1 MKSPITL
8 YKTTEDASFS
18 ARQLPEKNR
27 NLLQLKNVLVVILT
41 IFSLNLAS
49 AQTQVGAVTLP
60 NTVNFSGVD
69 LTLNGAGIRKKA
81 MILKLYSG
89 GLYLASPS
97 SDANSII
104 NSEEY
109 MAIKLHITSGF
120 VSSDAMKEA
129 VADGFDASMDGDTT
143 SLTSEIEKFVGF
155 FNEEIV
161 EDNIFDITYQ
171 GDRGVVV
178 YKNGNE
184 LGAIPGFQFKKAL
197 FGIWLG
203 DDPAD
208 KKLKKAMLNQ

>member
-1 MKSPITL
+1 MKSPLTM
-8 YKTTEDASFS
+8 YKTTEDVSFL
-18 ARQLPEKNR
+18 AFHLPKKDKNY
-27 NLLQLKNVLVVILT
+27 LWMKNILVVLLT
-41 IFSLNLAS
+41 IFSLNYAS

-60 NTVNFSGVD
+60 DTVNFGGED

-89 GLYLASPS
+89 GLYLANPS
-97 SDANSII
+97 SDAKSII
-104 NSEEY
+104 NSGDN

-155 FNEEIV
+155 FSEEIV

-178 YKNGNE
+178 YKNGTE
-184 LGAIPGFQFKKAL
+184 LGSISGIDFKKAL

-208 KKLKKAMLNQ
+208 KKLKKAMLN